1 MNKTLSTLTLAGLIA
16 GVIGGIATGAT
27 GPALAD
33 DGFYKGKNLKM
44 IVRSGAGGGYD
55 YYARLVARHMVK
67 YIPGEPNMI
76 VVNLPGAGGI
86 VAANY
91 LMNRA
96 KKGGI
101 EFAILSREVAI
112 SQRTRE
118 TGIRYDVRKLIAIG
132 SAAASTSVL
141 VMAKDHPVKTLA
153 QLKSYKGIVK
163 FAATGPGSGSYQRAI
178 LLKNDG
184 YPIIPITGYLS
195 TPERFLAVVR
205 GDTDG
210 TSNSFES
217 TRTAIKEMGLVPIAY
232 LGVARPELK
241 GVPDLRS
248 VLSPKGRQ
256 FASLMAAPLAAGR
269 PFFTTP
275 GVPKARVAM
284 LRAAFKAA
292 LDDPAL
298 LKEAKKAAKSI
309 SWTDPKEM
317 DDINAAILD
326 ASDDV
331 IALFKEGTKKPRTNL
346 PKMVTH
352 QGQVTKTQKDGRRIV
367 ISFKGKEVTAKVS
380 GSRTAITVNGK
391 QAKRKAIKVGMNCR
405 FTYPK
410 PGAEATKIDCK

>member
-1 MNKTLSTLTLAGLIA
+1 MNRTMNALTLGGLI
-16 GVIGGIATGAT
+16 VGAFGSIT
-27 GPALAD
+27 TAPAIAD
-33 DGFYKGKNLKM
+33 DGFYKDRNLKM

-55 YYARLVARHMVK
+55 YYGRLIARHMVK
-67 YIPGEPNMI
+67 YIPGKPNMI

-91 LMNRA
+91 MMNRA

-101 EFAILSREVAI
+101 EFAILSREIAI
-112 SQRTRE
+112 SQRTQE
-118 TGIRYDVRKLIAIG
+118 TGVQYDVRKLNAIG
-132 SAAASTSVL
+132 SAAASTSVM
-141 VMAKDHPVKTLA
+141 VMAKNHPVKTLA
-153 QLKSYKGIVK
+153 QLKSYKKIVK

-178 LLKNDG
+178 LLRNDG
-184 YPIIPITGYLS
+184 YPVKPITGYVS

-205 GDTDG
+205 GDVDG
-210 TSNSFES
+210 TSNSYES
-217 TRTAIKEMGLVPIAY
+217 TKTAIKEMGLVPIAY

-241 GVPDLRS
+241 GIPDLRS
-248 VLSPKGRQ
+248 VLSPRGKQ

-292 LDDPAL
+292 LKDSGL
-298 LKEAKKAAKSI
+298 LAEAKKAKRSI

-317 DDINAAILD
+317 NDINAGILG

-331 IALFKEGTKKPRTNL
+331 VAMFKEGAKKPKKILGKMVKHEGSVTATKK
-346 PKMVTH
+346 
-352 QGQVTKTQKDGRRIV
+352 GGRRIV
-367 ISFKGKEVTAKVS
+367 INYKGKEVTAKVS
-380 GSRTAITVNGK
+380 GSRTKITLNGK
-391 QAKRKAIKVGMNCR
+391 KVKRKKIKVGMNCR

>member
-1 MNKTLSTLTLAGLIA
+1 MNRTMNALTLGGLI
-16 GVIGGIATGAT
+16 VGAFGSIT
-27 GPALAD
+27 TAPAIAD
-33 DGFYKGKNLKM
+33 DGFYKDRNLKM

-55 YYARLVARHMVK
+55 YYGRLIARHMVK
-67 YIPGEPNMI
+67 YIPGKPNMI

-91 LMNRA
+91 MMNRA

-101 EFAILSREVAI
+101 EFAILSREIAI
-112 SQRTRE
+112 SQRTQE
-118 TGIRYDVRKLIAIG
+118 TGVQYDVRKLNAIG
-132 SAAASTSVL
+132 SAAASTSVM
-141 VMAKDHPVKTLA
+141 VMAKNHPVKTLA
-153 QLKSYKGIVK
+153 NLKSYKKIVK

-178 LLKNDG
+178 LLRNDG
-184 YPIIPITGYLS
+184 YPVKPITGYVS
-195 TPERFLAVVR
+195 TPERFLALVR
-205 GDTDG
+205 GDVDG
-210 TSNSFES
+210 TSNSYES
-217 TRTAIKEMGLVPIAY
+217 TKTAIKEMGLVPIAY

-241 GVPDLRS
+241 GIPDLRS
-248 VLSPKGRQ
+248 VLSPRGKQ

-292 LDDPAL
+292 LKDSGL
-298 LKEAKKAAKSI
+298 LAEAKKAKRSI

-317 DDINAAILD
+317 NDINAGILG

-331 IALFKEGTKKPRTNL
+331 VAMFKEGAKKPKKQLGKMVKHEGSVTATKK
-346 PKMVTH
+346 
-352 QGQVTKTQKDGRRIV
+352 GGRRIV
-367 ISFKGKEVTAKVS
+367 INYKGKEVTAKVS
-380 GSRTAITVNGK
+380 GSRTKITLNGK
-391 QAKRKAIKVGMNCR
+391 KVKRKKIKIGMNCR

>member
-1 MNKTLSTLTLAGLIA
+1 MNRTMSALT
-16 GVIGGIATGAT
+16 IGGLVAGAL
-27 GPALAD
+27 GSFSAVPAIAD

-55 YYARLVARHMVK
+55 YYGRLIARHMVK
-67 YIPGEPNMI
+67 YIPGKPKMI

-91 LMNRA
+91 MMNRA

-101 EFAILSREVAI
+101 EFAILSREIAI

-118 TGIRYDVRKLIAIG
+118 TGVNYDVRRLIALG
-132 SAAASTSVL
+132 SAAASTSVM
-141 VMAKDHPVKTLA
+141 VMAKNHPVKTLA
-153 QLKSYKGIVK
+153 QLKAYKGIVK
-163 FAATGPGSGSYQRAI
+163 FAATGPGSGSYQRAV
-178 LLKNDG
+178 LLRNDG
-184 YPIIPITGYLS
+184 YPVKPITGYVS

-210 TSNSFES
+210 TSNSYES
-217 TRTAIKEMGLVPIAY
+217 TKTAIKEMGLVPIAY

-241 GVPDLRS
+241 GIPDLRS
-248 VLSPKGRQ
+248 VLSPRGKQ

-275 GVPKARVAM
+275 GVPKARIAM
-284 LRAAFKAA
+284 LRAAFKSA
-292 LDDPAL
+292 LDDREL
-298 LKEAKKAAKSI
+298 LAEAKKAKRSI

-317 DDINAAILD
+317 DDINAGILS

-331 IALFKEGTKKPRTNL
+331 VSMFKEGAKKPKKKL
-346 PKMVTH
+346 GKMVKH
-352 QGQVTKTQKDGRRIV
+352 EGPVTKTKKGGRRIV
-367 ISFKGKEVTAKVS
+367 ISYKGKEVTAKVS
-380 GSRTAITVNGK
+380 GSRTKVTVGGK
-391 QAKRKAIKVGMNCR
+391 KAKRKAIKIGMNCR

-410 PGAEATKIDCK
+410 PGAEATNVDCK

>member
-1 MNKTLSTLTLAGLIA
+1 MNRTMNALTLGGLI
-16 GVIGGIATGAT
+16 VGAFGSIT
-27 GPALAD
+27 TAPAIAD
-33 DGFYKGKNLKM
+33 DGFYKDRNLKM

-55 YYARLVARHMVK
+55 YYGRLIARHMVK
-67 YIPGEPNMI
+67 YIPGKPNMI

-91 LMNRA
+91 MMNRA

-101 EFAILSREVAI
+101 EFAILSREIAI
-112 SQRTRE
+112 SQRTQE
-118 TGIRYDVRKLIAIG
+118 TGVQYDVRKLNAIG
-132 SAAASTSVL
+132 SAAASTSVM
-141 VMAKDHPVKTLA
+141 VMAKNHPVKTLA
-153 QLKSYKGIVK
+153 NLKSYKKIVK

-178 LLKNDG
+178 LLRNDG
-184 YPIIPITGYLS
+184 YPVKPITGYVS

-205 GDTDG
+205 GDVDG
-210 TSNSFES
+210 TSNSYES
-217 TRTAIKEMGLVPIAY
+217 TKTAIKEMGLVPIAY

-241 GVPDLRS
+241 GIPDLRS
-248 VLSPKGRQ
+248 VLSPRGKQ

-292 LDDPAL
+292 LKDSGL
-298 LKEAKKAAKSI
+298 LAEAKKAKRSI

-317 DDINAAILD
+317 NDINAGILG

-331 IALFKEGTKKPRTNL
+331 VAMFKEGAKKPKKQLGKMVKHEGSVTATKK
-346 PKMVTH
+346 
-352 QGQVTKTQKDGRRIV
+352 GGRRIV
-367 ISFKGKEVTAKVS
+367 INYKGKEVTAKVS
-380 GSRTAITVNGK
+380 GSRTKITLNGK
-391 QAKRKAIKVGMNCR
+391 KVKRKKIKIGMNCR

>member
-1 MNKTLSTLTLAGLIA
+1 MQKTMSIWTISGLVA
-16 GVIGGIATGAT
+16 SALGGLAT

-55 YYARLVARHMVK
+55 YYGRLIARHMVK
-67 YIPGEPNMI
+67 YIPGKPNMI
-76 VVNLPGAGGI
+76 VINLPGAGGI

-91 LMNRA
+91 MMNRA

-118 TGIRYDVRKLIAIG
+118 TGVNYDVRKLIALG
-132 SAAASTSVL
+132 SAAASTSVM
-141 VMAKDHPVKTLA
+141 VMSKDHPVKTLA
-153 QLKSYKGIVK
+153 QLKAYKGIVR

-184 YPIIPITGYLS
+184 YPVVPITGYVS
-195 TPERFLAVVR
+195 TPERFLSVVR
-205 GDTDG
+205 GDTQG
-210 TSNSFES
+210 TSNSYES

-241 GVPDLRS
+241 GIPDLRT
-248 VLSPKGRQ
+248 VLSPRGRQ

-292 LDDPAL
+292 LEDSDL
-298 LKEAKKAAKSI
+298 LKEAKKANKSI
-309 SWTDPKEM
+309 GWTDPREM
-317 DDINAAILD
+317 DEINAGILH

-331 IALFKEGTKKPRTNL
+331 VAMFTEGAKKPKK
-346 PKMVTH
+346 KMGKMLKHMGV
-352 QGQVTKTQKDGRRIV
+352 VTKTKKGGRRIV
-367 ISFKGKEVTAKVS
+367 INYKGKEVTAKVS
-380 GSRTAITVNGK
+380 GSRTKITLNGK
-391 QAKRKAIKVGMNCR
+391 KVNRKKIKVGMNCR

>member
-1 MNKTLSTLTLAGLIA
+1 MNRTMNALTLGGLI
-16 GVIGGIATGAT
+16 VGAFGSIT
-27 GPALAD
+27 TAPAIAD
-33 DGFYKGKNLKM
+33 DGFYKDRNLKM

-55 YYARLVARHMVK
+55 YYGRLIARHMVK
-67 YIPGEPNMI
+67 YIPGKPNMI

-91 LMNRA
+91 MMNRA

-101 EFAILSREVAI
+101 EFAILSREIAI
-112 SQRTRE
+112 SQRTQE
-118 TGIRYDVRKLIAIG
+118 TGVQYDVRKLNAIG
-132 SAAASTSVL
+132 SAAASTSVM
-141 VMAKDHPVKTLA
+141 VMAKNHPVKTLA
-153 QLKSYKGIVK
+153 QLKSYKKIVK

-178 LLKNDG
+178 LLRNDG
-184 YPIIPITGYLS
+184 YPVKPITGYVS

-205 GDTDG
+205 GDVDG
-210 TSNSFES
+210 TSNSYES
-217 TRTAIKEMGLVPIAY
+217 TKTAIKEMGLVPIAY

-241 GVPDLRS
+241 GIPDLRS
-248 VLSPKGRQ
+248 VLSPRGKQ

-292 LDDPAL
+292 LKDSGL
-298 LKEAKKAAKSI
+298 LAEAKKAKRSI

-317 DDINAAILD
+317 NDINAGILG

-331 IALFKEGTKKPRTNL
+331 VAMFKEGAKKPKKQLGKMVKHEGSVTATKK
-346 PKMVTH
+346 
-352 QGQVTKTQKDGRRIV
+352 GGRRIV
-367 ISFKGKEVTAKVS
+367 ISYKGKEVTAKVS
-380 GSRTAITVNGK
+380 GKRTKITLNGK
-391 QAKRKAIKVGMNCR
+391 KVKRKMIKVGMNCR

>member
-1 MNKTLSTLTLAGLIA
+1 MKFIRSVLTISGLVAGTV
-16 GVIGGIATGAT
+16 GSFATS
-27 GPALAD
+27 PVLAD

-44 IVRSGAGGGYD
+44 IVRSGSGGGYD
-55 YYARLVARHMVK
+55 YYGRLLARHMVK
-67 YIPGEPNMI
+67 YIPGKPNMI
-76 VVNLPGAGGI
+76 VINLPGAGGI

-91 LMNRA
+91 MMNRA
-96 KKGGI
+96 KKGGM

-118 TGIRYDVRKLIAIG
+118 TGVNYDVRQLIALG
-132 SAAASTSVL
+132 SAAASTSVM

-153 QLKSYKGIVK
+153 QLKAYNGIVK

-184 YPIIPITGYLS
+184 YPVIPITGYVS
-195 TPERFLAVVR
+195 TPERFLSVVR
-205 GDTDG
+205 GDTQG

-232 LGVARPELK
+232 LGVKRAELK
-241 GVPDLRS
+241 GIPDLRA
-248 VLSPKGRQ
+248 VLSPRGKQ

-284 LRAAFKAA
+284 LRAAFKSA
-292 LDDPAL
+292 LEDPDL
-298 LKEAKKAAKSI
+298 LAEAKKARKSI
-309 SWTDPKEM
+309 GWTDPREM
-317 DDINAAILD
+317 DEINSGILD

-331 IALFKEGTKKPRTNL
+331 VAMFTEGSKKPKKKSA
-346 PKMVTH
+346 KMVNH
-352 QGQVTKTQKDGRRIV
+352 DGPVTATKKDGRQIV
-367 ISFKGKEVTAKVS
+367 ISYKGKEVTAKVT
-380 GSRTAITVNGK
+380 GSRTKITINGK
-391 QAKRKAIKVGMNCR
+391 KAKRKAIKIGMNCR

-410 PGAEATKIDCK
+410 PGAEATEIDCK

>member
-1 MNKTLSTLTLAGLIA
+1 MNRTMNALTLGGLI
-16 GVIGGIATGAT
+16 VGAFGSIT
-27 GPALAD
+27 TAPAIAD

-55 YYARLVARHMVK
+55 YYGRLIARHMVK
-67 YIPGEPNMI
+67 YIPGKPNMI

-91 LMNRA
+91 MMNRA

-101 EFAILSREVAI
+101 EFAILSREIAI
-112 SQRTRE
+112 SQRTQE
-118 TGIRYDVRKLIAIG
+118 TGVQYDVRKLNAIG
-132 SAAASTSVL
+132 SAAASTSVM
-141 VMAKDHPVKTLA
+141 VMAKNHPVKTLA
-153 QLKSYKGIVK
+153 NLKSYKKTVK

-178 LLKNDG
+178 LLRNDG
-184 YPIIPITGYLS
+184 YPVKPITGYVS

-205 GDTDG
+205 GDVDG
-210 TSNSFES
+210 TSNSYES
-217 TRTAIKEMGLVPIAY
+217 TKTAIKEMGLVPIAY

-241 GVPDLRS
+241 GIPDLRS
-248 VLSPKGRQ
+248 VLSPRGKQ

-292 LDDPAL
+292 LKDSGL
-298 LKEAKKAAKSI
+298 LAEAKKAKRSI

-317 DDINAAILD
+317 NDINAGILG

-331 IALFKEGTKKPRTNL
+331 VAMFKEGAKKPKKKLGKMVKHEGSVTATKK
-346 PKMVTH
+346 
-352 QGQVTKTQKDGRRIV
+352 GGRRIV
-367 ISFKGKEVTAKVS
+367 ISYKGKEVTAKVS
-380 GSRTAITVNGK
+380 GKRTKVTLNGK
-391 QAKRKAIKVGMNCR
+391 KVKRKTIKVGMNCQ

-410 PGAEATKIDCK
+410 PGAEAAMVDCK

>member
-1 MNKTLSTLTLAGLIA
+1 MNRTMNALTLGGLI
-16 GVIGGIATGAT
+16 VGAFGNMT
-27 GPALAD
+27 TAPAIAD

-55 YYARLVARHMVK
+55 YYGRLIARHMVK
-67 YIPGEPNMI
+67 YIPGKPNMI

-91 LMNRA
+91 MMNRA

-101 EFAILSREVAI
+101 EFAILSREIAI
-112 SQRTRE
+112 SQRTQE
-118 TGIRYDVRKLIAIG
+118 TGVQYDVRKLNAIG
-132 SAAASTSVL
+132 SAAASTSVM
-141 VMAKDHPVKTLA
+141 VMAKNHPVKTLA
-153 QLKSYKGIVK
+153 QLKSYKKIVK

-178 LLKNDG
+178 LLRNDG
-184 YPIIPITGYLS
+184 YPVKPITGYVS

-205 GDTDG
+205 GDVDG
-210 TSNSFES
+210 TSNSYES
-217 TRTAIKEMGLVPIAY
+217 TKTAIKEMGLVPIAY

-241 GVPDLRS
+241 GIPDLRS
-248 VLSPKGRQ
+248 VLSPRGKQ

-292 LDDPAL
+292 LKDSGL
-298 LKEAKKAAKSI
+298 LAEAKKAKRSI

-317 DDINAAILD
+317 NDINAGILG

-331 IALFKEGTKKPRTNL
+331 VAMFKEGAKKPKKQLGKMVKHEGSVTATKK
-346 PKMVTH
+346 
-352 QGQVTKTQKDGRRIV
+352 GGRRIV
-367 ISFKGKEVTAKVS
+367 INYKGKEVTAKVS
-380 GSRTAITVNGK
+380 GSRTKITLNGK
-391 QAKRKAIKVGMNCR
+391 KVKRKKIKVGMNCR